1 MKNIIGFTTALVAL
15 LVVVPQATAQSQLED
30 KLKSALK
37 RYPVADTNKDGVLSM
52 AEARAFRAKMRGK
65 NGAPSTGSQPID
77 SVPRK
82 QPADFRDGASCL
94 FLGHSF
100 FIPVAKRFDEIAT
113 ASGLS
118 HHQASF
124 VMNGGGGG
132 APGRIWSSQA
142 HRTEATRILETGN
155 VHLLGM
161 TYYDETNC
169 RVEDYERWIDLAVK
183 HNPKVRIFIG
193 LCWPDAPQAT
203 MDEFD
208 RMIALS
214 GDRLFRTVQ
223 TLRKKH
229 PDTQIQFVHY
239 GHVARELKASHAS
252 GRSSEIE
259 ALISRKPGGL
269 FRDTKGHAGE
279 LLLNIAA
286 LTWLEHLYEMDVQ
299 HAKTDAAKSSA
310 ARSILPVV
318 TKRNQAYHTA
328 E

>member
-15 LVVVPQATAQSQLED
+15 LVAVPQATAQSQLED

-37 RYPVADTNKDGVLSM
+37 RYPEADTNKDGVLSI
-52 AEARAFRAKMRGK
+52 AEARAFRAKRKGNK
-65 NGAPSTGSQPID
+65 SAASNGSRPID
-77 SVPRK
+77 SVRRE
-82 QPADFRDGASCL
+82 QPDNFQNGASCL

-113 ASGLS
+113 ATGLS
-118 HHQASF
+118 QHQASF

-132 APGRIWSSQA
+132 APGRIWSSES
-142 HRTEATRILETGN
+142 HRAAATQILETGN

-193 LCWPDAPQAT
+193 LCWPDAPQAS
-203 MDEFD
+203 MQEFD
-208 RMIALS
+208 NMIELS
-214 GDRLFRTVQ
+214 GNRLFRTVQ
-223 TLRKKH
+223 TLRKRH
-229 PDTQIQFVHY
+229 PDTPIQFVHY
-239 GHVARELKASHAS
+239 GHVARELKAAHAS
-252 GRSSEIE
+252 GRSSEIA

-279 LLLNIAA
+279 LLLDVAA
-286 LTWLEHLYEMDVQ
+286 LTWLEQLYGVDMNK
-299 HAKTDAAKSSA
+299 AKTDAVQSESA
-310 ARSILPVV
+310 RAILPVV
-318 TKRNQAYHTA
+318 AKRNLAYQNTK
-328 E
+328 